1 MGRGCFCSNLAH
13 LRHERFPALAR
24 LKSRRRKAA
33 LHITLSDIQVQAMT
47 TVTSPH
53 NHAMAPGLPPSGPP
67 PVQTRTKVLVDDG
80 NLRASQALT
89 QGLKNPERPETLAN
103 VLFLETGK
111 RADRIHISQRPDG
124 QLYAQVNGRD
134 YVLDTPDGRS
144 NIPTLLHLKS
154 GAGDDRITVAPNV
167 NLRIEID
174 AEDGNDVIQ
183 AGGGK
188 TSVYGGRGDDDIT
201 LGSDTGYAEG
211 NDGNDILK
219 GGRGHAVMYGN
230 AGNDRLYA
238 GSGPANKQ
246 SHLDGGAGNDQLY
259 AGNGHTVLNGGLGD
273 DLLVGHDRTT
283 FYSGPGR
290 NTLRANAIKA
300 RIHAQATDRLIG
312 TQDSTLT
319 PMTLTDAGRK
329 AFSIQGPPDFIAR
342 VEDDLTLLR
351 ASPQGQKMLKALDEM
366 AVKNG
371 GPVLIVPS
379 NRGNSYRFWSTEL
392 QHLEQNNQVPAE
404 RTDPK
409 WGYLKD
415 GVPGSRADKG
425 TIFYN
430 PAAVYG
436 TDPLFLPLNQLFHEM
451 AHAWNGANGTFLPG
465 ASVPTRDQPE
475 RPGPPNSE
483 LQAVGLV
490 SNAPPFD
497 FDNDPN
503 TPPTSTNPAPFTENT
518 LNAEMG
524 LPLRTRY
531 A

>member
-1 MGRGCFCSNLAH
+1 
-13 LRHERFPALAR
+13 
-24 LKSRRRKAA
+24 
-33 LHITLSDIQVQAMT
+33 MT
-47 TVTSPH
+47 TVTSHH
-53 NHAMAPGLPPSGPP
+53 NHAMAPEQPSANTPSGPP
-67 PVQTRTKVLVDDG
+67 PVQTHRRVLVDDG
-80 NLRASQALT
+80 NLRAGQALT
-89 QGLKNPERPETLAN
+89 LGLKNPERPETLAN
-103 VLFLETGK
+103 ALFLETGE

-124 QLYAQVNGRD
+124 QLYVQVNGRD

-144 NIPTLLHLKS
+144 NIPTLLHIKS
-154 GAGDDRITVAPNV
+154 AAGDDRITIAPNV
-167 NLRIEID
+167 NVRVEID
-174 AEDGNDVIQ
+174 AGDGNDVVQ

-188 TSVYGGRGDDDIT
+188 TCVYGGRGDDDIT

-211 NDGNDILK
+211 NEGNDILK

-230 AGNDRLYA
+230 TGNDRLYA

-273 DLLVGHDRTT
+273 DLLVGHDSTT
-283 FYSGPGR
+283 FYSGSGR

-300 RIHAQATDRLIG
+300 RIHAQATDHLMG
-312 TQDSTLT
+312 TQGSTVT
-319 PMTLTDAGRK
+319 PVTPTDTGRQ
-329 AFSIQGPPDFIAR
+329 AFSIQGPPDFVAR

-351 ASPQGQKMLKALDEM
+351 TSPQGQKMLKALDEM

-371 GPVLIVPS
+371 SPVLIVPS
-379 NRGNSYRFWSTEL
+379 DRGNSYRFWSTEL
-392 QHLEQNNQVPAE
+392 QHLAQSNQVPTE

-409 WGYLKD
+409 WGYIKD

-425 TIFYN
+425 MIFYN
-430 PAAVYG
+430 PATIYG

-465 ASVPTRDQPE
+465 SSAPTRDQPE
-475 RPGPPNSE
+475 LPGPPNSE

-497 FDNDPN
+497 FDNN
-503 TPPTSTNPAPFTENT
+503 ASTPPTSTNPAPFTENT

-524 LPLRTRY
+524 LALRTHY